1 VNKRVLEALIRS
13 GSCDGLGAG
22 RAALMASLEN
32 AMRAGEQVA
41 RSSEA
46 GQVDIFGI
54 ATRAGSDPHPAPVQ
68 RSVAASVPEWSES
81 ERLAGERATLGLYLT
96 GHPIAPF
103 ERELKSLC
111 TGRIGEYAA
120 EQRPAAGE
128 GMRWG
133 EARSVT
139 VAGLILEIR
148 RRGMRVSFI
157 LDDRSGRMEVT
168 MNEETHQRYR
178 DLIVKDGLVQVE
190 GALRF
195 DEFSDA
201 WRVNA
206 RAIVSLDVVRERLA
220 RLLVLEWPAAAGPA
234 LTERLAKLLEPHRG
248 GACAVAIRYQGA
260 AAGAVLRLGEEWKVK
275 ASRPL
280 IDQLTAVFGAPRLS
294 YTVATDSSSAASA

>member
-1 VNKRVLEALIRS
+1 VLEALIRS
-13 GSCDGLGAG
+13 GSCDGLGLG
-22 RAALMASLEN
+22 RAALMAALET

-41 RSSEA
+41 RSFEA

-54 ATRAGSDPHPAPVQ
+54 AAKPPAARSTRDASGS
-68 RSVAASVPEWSES
+68 SASGVPEWSEY

-103 ERELKSLC
+103 ERELKALC

-120 EQRPAAGE
+120 EQRPAGGE
-128 GMRWG
+128 GVRWG

-157 LDDRSGRMEVT
+157 LDDRSGRMEVS
-168 MNEETHQRYR
+168 MSEETHQRYR
-178 DLIVKDGLVQVE
+178 ELIVKDGLVQVE

-206 RAIVSLDVVRERLA
+206 RVIASLDGVRERLA
-220 RLLVLEWPAAAGPA
+220 RLMVLEWPASGTPA
-234 LTERLAKLLEPHRG
+234 LTERLAKMIEPHRG
-248 GACAVAIRYQGA
+248 GACAIAIRYQGA
-260 AAGAVLRLGEEWKVK
+260 AAGAVLRLGDEWKVK
-275 ASRPL
+275 ASRSL

-294 YTVATDSSSAASA
+294 YTVSADSSSAASA

>member
-1 VNKRVLEALIRS
+1 
-13 GSCDGLGAG
+13 
-22 RAALMASLEN
+22 
-32 AMRAGEQVA
+32 VA

-54 ATRAGSDPHPAPVQ
+54 AARPNAAADGHARHTAPTVT
-68 RSVAASVPEWSES
+68 VPEWSES

-111 TGRIGEYAA
+111 SGRIGEYAA
-120 EQRPAAGE
+120 EQRPAAGAE
-128 GMRWG
+128 AASWRD
-133 EARSVT
+133 ARSVT

-178 DLIVKDGLVQVE
+178 DLIVKDTLVQVE
-190 GALRF
+190 GGLRF

-206 RAIVSLDVVRERLA
+206 RGIVSLDVVRERLA
-220 RLLVLEWPAAAGPA
+220 RLMVLDWPAGAGTA
-234 LTERLAKLLEPHRG
+234 LTERLGKLLEPHRG

-275 ASRPL
+275 ASRAL
-280 IDQLTAVFGAPRLS
+280 IDQLTAVFGPPRLS
-294 YTVATDSSSAASA
+294 YTVNADSNSAVSA